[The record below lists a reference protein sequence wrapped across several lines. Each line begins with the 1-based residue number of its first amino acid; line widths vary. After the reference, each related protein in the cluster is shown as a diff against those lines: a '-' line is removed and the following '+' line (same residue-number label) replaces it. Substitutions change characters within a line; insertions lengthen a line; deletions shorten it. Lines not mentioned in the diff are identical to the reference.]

1 MVLPVEV
8 LTVQAEPLALSS
20 ELPGRIEPVRVA
32 EVRARVAGI
41 VVRKRFE
48 EGADVKAGDLLFQ
61 IDPAPLKAAVSRAE
75 GELARNR
82 AVLFEAQARVR
93 RYEPLVKIQ
102 AVSQQDFDT
111 ATADLRSAEAATRS
125 AQADLETARLNLGY
139 ASVTAPISGRIG
151 RALVTEGALVGQ
163 GEATLMARIQQL
175 DPIYADFTQTAAEAL
190 RLRDALKK
198 GTLAA
203 GDSQALTL
211 RVEGTPYERQGALQ
225 FADVDVPAG
234 DIGVGAREIGY
245 LFGQY
250 KRLSNQFTSVLTGK
264 GLSYGGSLIR
274 PEATGFGC
282 VYFAQEMLKDRGRGF
297 DGQRVAISGSGNVAQ
312 YAARKVMEMGGKVI
326 SLSDSEGTLY
336 AEAGLSDEQ
345 WEYLME
351 LKNVRRGRIR
361 EMAEQ
366 FSLQFLEGRRPW
378 GLACDIALP
387 CATQNELDAEDARR
401 LLANGCVCVAEGANM
416 PSTLEAVDLFLE
428 AGILYAPGKAS
439 NAGGVAVSG
448 LEMSQ
453 NAMRLRWSEG
463 EVDTKLHGIMQ
474 SIHHACLLYGEEQG
488 RVNYVKGANIAG
500 FVKVA
505 DAMLA
510 QGVV

>member
-1 MVLPVEV
+1 MADLRAIGRIGALAMAIALAGCGPAEERQEAAEMVLPVEV

-41 VVRKRFE
+41 VVQKRFE

-225 FADVDVPAG
+225 FADVAVDRGTGQIALRGKFANPDGVLLPGMYVRVRTPQGIDNQAILVPQRAVRRSSDG
-234 DIGVGAREIGY
+234 SAQVMVVGADER
-245 LFGQY
+245 
-250 KRLSNQFTSVLTGK
+250 
-264 GLSYGGSLIR
+264 
-274 PEATGFGC
+274 
-282 VYFAQEMLKDRGRGF
+282 
-297 DGQRVAISGSGNVAQ
+297 
-312 YAARKVMEMGGKVI
+312 
-326 SLSDSEGTLY
+326 
-336 AEAGLSDEQ
+336 AEARSVGTGVMQGSRWQITEGLEPGDR
-345 WEYLME
+345 
-351 LKNVRRGRIR
+351 VIVG
-361 EMAEQ
+361 
-366 FSLQFLEGRRPW
+366 
-378 GLACDIALP
+378 GLAA
-387 CATQNELDAEDARR
+387 
-401 LLANGCVCVAEGANM
+401 
-416 PSTLEAVDLFLE
+416 
-428 AGILYAPGKAS
+428 
-439 NAGGVAVSG
+439 
-448 LEMSQ
+448 
-453 NAMRLRWSEG
+453 
-463 EVDTKLHGIMQ
+463 
-474 SIHHACLLYGEEQG
+474 
-488 RVNYVKGANIAG
+488 
-500 FVKVA
+500 
-505 DAMLA
+505 
-510 QGVV
+510 

>member
-1 MVLPVEV
+1 MADLRAIGRIGALAMAIALAGCGPAEERQEAAEMVLPVEV

-225 FADVDVPAG
+225 FADVAVDRGTGQIALRGKFANPDGVLLPGMYVRVRTPQGIDNQAILVPQRAVHRSDG
-234 DIGVGAREIGY
+234 SAQVMVVGADER
-245 LFGQY
+245 
-250 KRLSNQFTSVLTGK
+250 
-264 GLSYGGSLIR
+264 
-274 PEATGFGC
+274 
-282 VYFAQEMLKDRGRGF
+282 
-297 DGQRVAISGSGNVAQ
+297 
-312 YAARKVMEMGGKVI
+312 
-326 SLSDSEGTLY
+326 
-336 AEAGLSDEQ
+336 AEARSVGTGVMQGSRWQITEGLEPGDR
-345 WEYLME
+345 
-351 LKNVRRGRIR
+351 VIVG
-361 EMAEQ
+361 
-366 FSLQFLEGRRPW
+366 
-378 GLACDIALP
+378 GLAAVQPGVKIVPKPD
-387 CATQNELDAEDARR
+387 
-401 LLANGCVCVAEGANM
+401 GAQAQAQS
-416 PSTLEAVDLFLE
+416 P
-428 AGILYAPGKAS
+428 AP
-439 NAGGVAVSG
+439 
-448 LEMSQ
+448 Q
-453 NAMRLRWSEG
+453 
-463 EVDTKLHGIMQ
+463 Q
-474 SIHHACLLYGEEQG
+474 
-488 RVNYVKGANIAG
+488 
-500 FVKVA
+500 
-505 DAMLA
+505 
-510 QGVV
+510 